1 MKKFISKI
9 IAIVVIL
16 MSICTKASAQSP
28 YAVFGDNSKMLETKK
43 EPTPDIYRIGINA
56 SDGAAFYVYFN
67 HSRKSVVKSLSNT
80 YQFYIWKSKK

>member
-1 MKKFISKI
+1 MDKI
-9 IAIVVIL
+9 TKLTLDEL
-16 MSICTKASAQSP
+16 MRRKEQ
-28 YAVFGDNSKMLETKK
+28 MLEAKK